1 MKNPKG
7 FLPIAAI
14 IIIIVVAALAAGGSY
29 YYTKTL
35 NKNTNTV
42 LNTNIAVVNE
52 NTNAVVNT
60 NTTVV
65 NGNTNVTMNSNGNLN
80 TNTVVVNSNT
90 NVVVNSNTNSDVT
103 AGWKTYT
110 STKYG
115 FSLKYPLTMRVLEV
129 NETSGI
135 ILRVGVEGSANG
147 DNVLVYNKS
156 SNAGIPYSTVKSE
169 SGKSFVISHVG
180 VEADQILSTFVFL
193 DQTAGWKT
201 YTNSEYGWTMKY
213 PNDWTVNNSYQTTDP
228 NDIFETPIRTTTFT
242 NPNKY
247 YRLLVGIKKKT
258 DSGSIVPRTGIGAG
272 EFIKGDTVLI
282 GSTSMTLWNL
292 NYNNLTSEIFN
303 YNPSTNSN
311 FEISN
316 FQFIAYFDCGTAAT
330 IETIKRCDQT
340 NLSVIPEYKT
350 FKLILGSLVLPN

>member
-7 FLPIAAI
+7 FIPVAVALIVV
-14 IIIIVVAALAAGGSY
+14 VVAALIAGGSY
-29 YYTKTL
+29 YYTKSL

-42 LNTNIAVVNE
+42 TNTNVAVVNE
-52 NTNAVVNT
+52 NTNAIVNT

-65 NGNTNVTMNSNGNLN
+65 NGNTNTVVNTNGNLN
-80 TNTVVVNSNT
+80 TNTVVNSNT
-90 NVVVNSNTNSDVT
+90 NTDTTS
-103 AGWKTYT
+103 GWKTYA

-156 SNAGIPYSTVKSE
+156 SNTGIPYSTVKSE
-169 SGKSFVISHVG
+169 SGKAFVISHVG
-180 VEADQILSTFVFL
+180 VEADQILSTFTFL
-193 DQTAGWKT
+193 DETAGWKT

-213 PNDWTVNNSYQTTDP
+213 PTNWAVNYSYQTTDP
-228 NDIFETPIRTTTFT
+228 YDTFETPIRTTTFT

-247 YRLLVGIKKKT
+247 YRLLVGMKKKT
-258 DSGSIVPRTGIGAG
+258 DVGSIVPRTGIGAG

-292 NYNNLTSEIFN
+292 VYNNLTSEIFN
-303 YNPSTNSN
+303 YNPTTASN
-311 FEISN
+311 FEIGN
-316 FQFIAYFDCGTAAT
+316 FQFIAYFDCGTAT
-330 IETIKRCDQT
+330 TVETVKRCNQT
-340 NLSVIPEYKT
+340 NLSAIPEYKT
-350 FKLILGSLVLPN
+350 IKLILGSLILPK